1 MIDSFICLDLET
13 TGLNP
18 KTDKIIEIGAVR
30 IENGV
35 ETGTFETFVNPG
47 RLLEERIASLTGIT
61 DEDLKDAPLI
71 AEVLPQFI
79 EFTKGLPLLGHSV
92 LFDFSF
98 IKKAAVN
105 QKLTFEREGVDTLK
119 IARKY
124 LAELPHRSLG
134 YLCEHYG
141 IEHQAH
147 RALQDVRA
155 TIRLHEILWEN
166 FGVMETVGNMTTA
179 PGTPVLSETSENK
192 KNSLFTPAKLIY
204 QAKKDSPITKNQKE
218 RLYKL
223 INQHKIKTDYDIDKL
238 TKSEAS
244 RYTDRILAEYGR

>member
-18 KTDKIIEIGAVR
+18 KTDKIIEIGAIR

-47 RLLEERIASLTGIT
+47 RLLEERIVELTGIK
-61 DEDLKDAPLI
+61 DEDLKDAPPI
-71 AEVLPQFI
+71 QEVLPQFL
-79 EFTKGLPLLGHSV
+79 EFAKKLPLLGHSV
-92 LFDFSF
+92 MFDFSF

-105 QKLTFEREGVDTLK
+105 QKLTFEREGIDTLK

-124 LAELPHRSLG
+124 LTELPHRSLG
-134 YLCEHYG
+134 YLCEHYQLP
-141 IEHQAH
+141 HQAH
-147 RALQDVRA
+147 RALEDARA
-155 TIRLHEILWEN
+155 TIRLYKILWEQ
-166 FGVMETVGNMTTA
+166 FGEQ
-179 PGTPVLSETSENK
+179 EK
-192 KNSLFTPAKLIY
+192 KNSLFMPTKLIY

-218 RLYKL
+218 RLLKL
-223 INQHKIKTDYDIDKL
+223 IKQHKIDTVYDIDKL

-244 RYTDRILAEYGR
+244 RYTDQILARYGR

>member
-1 MIDSFICLDLET
+1 MVNSFICLDLET

-18 KTDKIIEIGAVR
+18 KTDKIIEIGAIR
-30 IENGV
+30 IENGI

-47 RLLEERIASLTGIT
+47 RLLEERIVELTGIR
-61 DEDLKDAPLI
+61 DDDLQNAPPI
-71 AEVLPQFI
+71 QEMLPRFL
-79 EFTKGLPLLGHSV
+79 EFAGDLPLLGHSV

-105 QKLTFEREGVDTLK
+105 QKLIFEREGIDTLK

-124 LAELPHRSLG
+124 LQELPSRSLG
-134 YLCEHYG
+134 ALCEHYR
-141 IEHQAH
+141 IPHQAH
-147 RALQDVRA
+147 RALEDARA
-155 TIRLHEILWEN
+155 TIRLHQILWEQ
-166 FGVMETVGNMTTA
+166 FGGQE
-179 PGTPVLSETSENK
+179 EK
-192 KNSLFTPAKLIY
+192 KNSLFLPAKLIY

-223 INQHKIKTDYDIDKL
+223 IAQHKIDTVYDIDKL

>member
-18 KTDKIIEIGAVR
+18 KTDKIIEIGAIR
-30 IENGV
+30 IENGI
-35 ETGTFETFVNPG
+35 ETGVFETFVNPG
-47 RLLEERIASLTGIT
+47 RLLEERIVELTGIT
-61 DEDLKDAPLI
+61 DDDLKDAPQI
-71 AEVLPQFI
+71 AEILPEFI

-124 LAELPHRSLG
+124 LTELPHRSLG

-141 IEHQAH
+141 IEHHAH

-155 TIRLHEILWEN
+155 TIRLHEILWNTYGAIEN
-166 FGVMETVGNMTTA
+166 ETDMT
-179 PGTPVLSETSENK
+179 GTSENK

>member
-18 KTDKIIEIGAVR
+18 KTDKIIEIGAIR

-35 ETGTFETFVNPG
+35 ETGTFETLVNPG
-47 RLLEERIASLTGIT
+47 RMLEERIVELTGIK

-71 AEVLPQFI
+71 SDVLPGFI
-79 EFTKGLPLLGHSV
+79 EYTKDLPLLGHSV

-105 QKLTFEREGVDTLK
+105 MKLTFEREGVDTLK
-119 IARKY
+119 IARRF
-124 LAELPHRSLG
+124 LTELEHRSLG
-134 YLCEHYG
+134 YLCEYYG
-141 IEHQAH
+141 IPHQAH
-147 RALQDVRA
+147 RALADARA
-155 TIRLHEILWEN
+155 TIRLHEILWEQ
-166 FGVMETVGNMTTA
+166 FGETDVVTD
-179 PGTPVLSETSENK
+179 VSENK

-223 INQHKIKTDYDIDKL
+223 ITQHKIETDYDIDKL

>member
-47 RLLEERIASLTGIT
+47 RSLEDRIVELTGIT
-61 DEDLKDAPLI
+61 DDDLKDAPVI
-71 AEVLPQFI
+71 EEVLPQFI

-119 IARKY
+119 IARRY
-124 LAELPHRSLG
+124 LPELPHRSLG

-141 IEHQAH
+141 IEHHAH

-166 FGVMETVGNMTTA
+166 FGEQEELTD
-179 PGTPVLSETSENK
+179 TSENK
-192 KNSLFTPAKLIY
+192 KNSLFTPTKLIY

>member
-18 KTDKIIEIGAVR
+18 KTDKIIEIGAIR

-47 RLLEERIASLTGIT
+47 RLLEERIVELTGIK
-61 DEDLKDAPLI
+61 DEDLQEAPTI
-71 AEVLPQFI
+71 TEVLPQFI
-79 EFTKGLPLLGHSV
+79 EFAKNLPLLGHSV

-124 LAELPHRSLG
+124 LTELPHRSLG

-141 IEHQAH
+141 ISHHAH
-147 RALQDVRA
+147 RALVDV
-155 TIRLHEILWEN
+155 
-166 FGVMETVGNMTTA
+166 
-179 PGTPVLSETSENK
+179 
-192 KNSLFTPAKLIY
+192 
-204 QAKKDSPITKNQKE
+204 
-218 RLYKL
+218 
-223 INQHKIKTDYDIDKL
+223 
-238 TKSEAS
+238 
-244 RYTDRILAEYGR
+244 

>member
-47 RLLEERIASLTGIT
+47 RLLEEKIVELTGIT
-61 DEDLKDAPLI
+61 DDDLKDAPEI
-71 AEVLPQFI
+71 AEVLPAFI

-105 QKLTFEREGVDTLK
+105 QKLTFERDGVDTLK

-124 LAELPHRSLG
+124 LTELPHRSLG

-155 TIRLHEILWEN
+155 TICLHEILWKN
-166 FGVMETVGNMTTA
+166 FGTMESGEELTDA
-179 PGTPVLSETSENK
+179 SENK

>member
-30 IENGV
+30 IENGM

-47 RLLEERIASLTGIT
+47 RLLDERIVELTGIT
-61 DEDLKDAPLI
+61 DDDLKDAPLI
-71 AEVLPQFI
+71 AEVIPQFI
-79 EFTKGLPLLGHSV
+79 EFTRDLPLLGHSV

-105 QKLTFEREGVDTLK
+105 QKLTFERDGVDTLK

-124 LAELPHRSLG
+124 LPELPHRSLR
-134 YLCEHYG
+134 YLCEYYG
-141 IEHQAH
+141 IEHHAH
-147 RALQDVRA
+147 RALQDAVA
-155 TIRLHEILWEN
+155 TIKLHEILWEQ
-166 FGVMETVGNMTTA
+166 FGTREMSVGA
-179 PGTPVLSETSENK
+179 SETTDVSENK
-192 KNSLFTPAKLIY
+192 KNSLFAPAKLIY
-204 QAKKDSPITKNQKE
+204 QAKKDSPITKSQKE

-223 INQHKIKTDYDIDKL
+223 INQHKIKTAYDIDKL

-244 RYTDRILAEYGR
+244 RYTDLILAKYGR